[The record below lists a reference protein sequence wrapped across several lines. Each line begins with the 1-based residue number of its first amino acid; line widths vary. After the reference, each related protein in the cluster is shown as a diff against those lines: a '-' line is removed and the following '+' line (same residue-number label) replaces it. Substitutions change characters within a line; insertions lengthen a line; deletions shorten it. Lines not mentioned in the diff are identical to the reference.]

1 MKKLL
6 FAMAIMVTIPATS
19 FADSDIKQEIIDRCR
34 SQMGKY
40 GASMVKACVDQ
51 DIEAVNAIAK
61 YPDKYNKIVARCMSQ
76 MRQYGFSMVK
86 ACADQDIE
94 AETALSNY

>member
-1 MKKLL
+1 MKKLVVVL
-6 FAMAIMVTIPATS
+6 AMMVITPAIS
-19 FADSDIKQEIIDRCR
+19 FADGDIKKEIIDRCR
-34 SQMGKY
+34 SQMDQY

-61 YPDKYNKIVARCMSQ
+61 YPDKYKQIVGRCMGQ

-86 ACADQDIE
+86 ACSDQDIQ
-94 AETALSNY
+94 AENALSNY